1 MFFRCLIALHVS
13 VYPAGG
19 GTVEILW
26 LICLGLFFLLL
37 KCLCMYVGVHVCVQ
51 ACVCDVCIHVGLW
64 LCVCGDQKLTLSVP
78 H

>member
-26 LICLGLFFLLL
+26 LIFLGLFFLLL
-37 KCLCMYVGVHVCVQ
+37 KCLCMYVGVHVCAGV
-51 ACVCDVCIHVGLW
+51 CVCRHVCVMFVFMW
-64 LCVCGDQKLTLSVP
+64 VCGCVYVETRS
-78 H
+78 